1 MPATA
6 GHDALLSY
14 DWEDG
19 FLNAPASADKKPFG
33 RDAALTTEEAANN
46 AVRLFEPGDNEAAQ
60 IIEQAFD
67 GTWTAEFTL
76 SNPWFLRAILGE
88 ASSSGTSPT
97 THTFNDKI
105 GDPMRIFH
113 GNENSSTYY
122 ALEGCV
128 VQTATFT
135 FNIPGTVD
143 VSLEGAYATKNSDDP
158 SFTQPVQNERALSY
172 HDSRINRDTGSGGTD
187 LSLVQSLT
195 VTVNLNADMVDE
207 LGSRTAVDY
216 SPKQRN
222 TTIDYARI
230 VQNSDDQ
237 ERVYGNATTI
247 QDKVENP
254 ADFIVEASNG
264 KSGSDLNRVELQ
276 LDDVF
281 PDTVSRTGIGDPEAD
296 LQDEL
301 SEAAPTITAVAE
313 NGTATAR

>member
-33 RDAALTTEEAANN
+33 RDASLTTEEAANN

-76 SNPWFLRAILGE
+76 SNPWFLRAIFGD

-97 THTFNDKI
+97 THTFDGKI

-158 SFTQPVQNERALSY
+158 SFTQPGQNYRALSY
-172 HDSRINRDTGSGGTD
+172 HDSRLNRASSD

-207 LGSRTAVDY
+207 LGSRTPVDY

-230 VQNSDDQ
+230 VQNTDDQ

-247 QDKVENP
+247 QDKVENT

-264 KSGSDLNRVELQ
+264 KTGSDRNLVKLEL
-276 LDDVF
+276 DGVF
-281 PDTVSRTGIGDPEAD
+281 PDSVSRTGIGDPEAD